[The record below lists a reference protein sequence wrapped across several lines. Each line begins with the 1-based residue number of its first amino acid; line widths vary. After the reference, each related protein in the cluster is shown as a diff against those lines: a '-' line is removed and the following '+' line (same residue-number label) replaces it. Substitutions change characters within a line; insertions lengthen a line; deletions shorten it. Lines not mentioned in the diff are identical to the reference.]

1 MRGRSTGSGRG
12 VGVAG
17 GSLLLGAALLGN
29 VTLASA
35 QAVAVQ
41 EPAPGV
47 LVITT
52 PAGNSIAS
60 VGPDGAVVVGVQ
72 SPLTTAAIE
81 AELARRTASSR
92 RFVVLAPG
100 DSGIVAGDAGWT
112 ALGATVV
119 AHELTRPRL
128 EKWAGGGGARL
139 PIVTYSQVIAFDLNH
154 ESVHVVHMPAGY
166 SDDDAIVHFHH
177 AKVIHLGSSLTTDGY
192 PHVDLS
198 QNGSIDGIIETVGR
212 FVDSP
217 AETRFV
223 PRRGP
228 LARTAEL
235 IEYHAMLTAIR
246 DSVRALAKSGLS
258 EDRVVAARP
267 TAAYDA
273 RWGTARI
280 TPEQFV
286 RMVYRSKPAS

>member
-1 MRGRSTGSGRG
+1 MMGRYGFSVWWVVTI
-12 VGVAG
+12 AAAP
-17 GSLLLGAALLGN
+17 SL
-29 VTLASA
+29 VA

-41 EPAPGV
+41 EVGPGV

-52 PAGNSIAS
+52 PAGNSVAS
-60 VGPDGAVVVGVQ
+60 VGPDGAVLAGVQ

-81 AELARRTASSR
+81 AELARRTPSPR

-100 DSGIVAGDAGWT
+100 DSGIVSGDAGWG

-128 EKWAGGGGARL
+128 DKWAGGGRGIRL
-139 PIVTYSQVIAFDLNH
+139 PIVTYSQVIAFDMNNG
-154 ESVHVVHMPAGY
+154 SVHVVHMPPGY
-166 SDDDAIVHFHH
+166 SDDDAIVHLHH
-177 AKVIHLGSSLTTDGY
+177 ADVLHLGSSLTTDGY
-192 PHVDLS
+192 PHVDLA

-212 FVDSP
+212 FTDSP
-217 AETRFV
+217 PKTRFI

-228 LARTAEL
+228 LVGTADL
-235 IEYHAMLTAIR
+235 VAYHAMLTSIR
-246 DSVRALAKSGLS
+246 DSVRALAKAGRT
-258 EDRVVAARP
+258 EDQVVAARP

-273 RWGTARI
+273 RWGGGRI

-286 RMVYRSKPAS
+286 RMVFRSKPAG